1 MCIFGSVATLFIRV
15 FRPPEI
21 NELVRQTIG
30 NAVKNDG
37 LVGPSWHRCD
47 STDSETNLTDMPRP
61 KKTKS
66 IDPSG
71 EKRTPRPT
79 LKTIAG
85 LTGLAVT
92 TVSRAL
98 NEAPD
103 IGLKTRQ
110 RVRKVAD
117 EVGYVPDRAGVR
129 LRTGKT
135 NVISLVLCTDHDA
148 MNHTAKLISSIAA
161 ALRNTQYHL
170 IITPYFLD
178 EDPMRPI
185 RYIVQNRSADAIIMN
200 RIQPDDPRIHYLKE
214 NGVPFVTHG
223 RSNYTDDHSYF
234 DYDNA
239 AFGAIAVR
247 RLAAKQRSHLLMVAP
262 PKSQSYAQHMI
273 DGAQCV
279 AQELGITFEVLEGA
293 TSDDPNKHVHNV
305 VRDRMKACPKVDG
318 LICGSM
324 TSTMAAVTSLES
336 IGLEVGEDLDVF
348 AKEGAPFLSLF
359 RQAILTV
366 PEDVGRAGTFL
377 AEAAIT
383 MINDPD
389 ARPMQGLEVPSD
401 ED

>member
-1 MCIFGSVATLFIRV
+1 MT
-15 FRPPEI
+15 
-21 NELVRQTIG
+21 
-30 NAVKNDG
+30 
-37 LVGPSWHRCD
+37 
-47 STDSETNLTDMPRP
+47 RP
-61 KKTKS
+61 KKIANNAAS
-66 IDPSG
+66 SA
-71 EKRTPRPT
+71 KRTPRPT

-148 MNHTAKLISSIAA
+148 MNHTAKLISSIAT
-161 ALRNTQYHL
+161 ALRGTQYHL

-247 RLAAKQRSHLLMVAP
+247 RLAAMGRTHLLMVAP

-279 AQELGITFEVLEGA
+279 ARELNVTFEVLESA
-293 TSDDPNKHVHNV
+293 TSDDPNKHVHTMV
-305 VRDRMKACPKVDG
+305 CERLEAAPKVDG

-324 TSTMAAVTSLES
+324 TSTMAAVTGLES
-336 IGLEVGEDLDVF
+336 IGRVVGEDMDVF

-389 ARPMQGLEVPSD
+389 APPVQGLEVPQ
-401 ED
+401 ERN

>member
-1 MCIFGSVATLFIRV
+1 MTDRPSKKKSNSPDAVAGQR
-15 FRPPEI
+15 
-21 NELVRQTIG
+21 
-30 NAVKNDG
+30 
-37 LVGPSWHRCD
+37 S
-47 STDSETNLTDMPRP
+47 S
-61 KKTKS
+61 
-66 IDPSG
+66 
-71 EKRTPRPT
+71 RPT

-98 NEAPD
+98 NDAPD
-103 IGLKTRQ
+103 IGLKTRK

-148 MNHTAKLISSIAA
+148 MNHTAKLISSIST

-200 RIQPDDPRIHYLKE
+200 RIQPDDPRIRYLKE
-214 NGVPFVTHG
+214 NGVAFVTHG
-223 RSNYTDDHSYF
+223 RSNYADDHSYF
-234 DYDNA
+234 DYDNT
-239 AFGAIAVR
+239 AFGQIAVR
-247 RLAAKQRSHLLMVAP
+247 RLASKGRKHLLMVAP

-273 DGAQCV
+273 DGAQS
-279 AQELGITFEVLEGA
+279 AADELGVAFEVLEGA
-293 TSDDPNKHVHNV
+293 TSDDPNSHVHNA
-305 VRDRMKACPKVDG
+305 VRARMEIEPKVDG
-318 LICGSM
+318 VICGSM
-324 TSTMAAVTSLES
+324 TSTMAAVTSLEA
-336 IGLEVGEDLDVF
+336 IGLEVGNHLDVF

-359 RQAILTV
+359 RQSILTV

-389 ARPMQGLEVPSD
+389 AKPMQELEVPQD
-401 ED
+401 NIEVN